1 MDVERALNSYRI
13 FSMLS
18 GKNFILKTEQ
28 MFAMM
33 FRRR

>member
-1 MDVERALNSYRI
+1 MDVERALNSYGI
-13 FSMLS
+13 FSMIS

-33 FRRR
+33 FHGR